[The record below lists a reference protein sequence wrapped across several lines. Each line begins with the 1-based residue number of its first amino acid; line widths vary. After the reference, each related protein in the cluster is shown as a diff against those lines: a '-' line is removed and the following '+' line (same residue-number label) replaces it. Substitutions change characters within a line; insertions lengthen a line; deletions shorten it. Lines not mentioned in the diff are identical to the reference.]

1 MPAIPY
7 SDKLR
12 HGSSN
17 LYILYTGISK
27 IDSVYGNLK
36 DQMKVDLC
44 ICEAL
49 SCTSVPW
56 KPYLW
61 AWLSISI
68 EPIFRR
74 RQSRRQWLLT
84 TKLAT
89 PIQLKV
95 VYMEVS
101 GRTSSLL
108 QYSSKVPILDSGET
122 LHTLQKQHQQQ
133 TYLLPESFGIL

>member
-1 MPAIPY
+1 MPVIPY

-12 HGSSN
+12 HGSCN
-17 LYILYTGISK
+17 FYIVYTGISK
-27 IDSVYGNLK
+27 INSVYENLK
-36 DQMKVDLC
+36 DQMKLDLC

-49 SCTSVPW
+49 SYTLVPW

-68 EPIFRR
+68 KPIFETISSKAEQKTMVARY
-74 RQSRRQWLLT
+74 QTCYTNST
-84 TKLAT
+84 
-89 PIQLKV
+89 KV
-95 VYMEVS
+95 VYIKVS

-108 QYSSKVPILDSGET
+108 QYSSKMPILDSSET

-133 TYLLPESFGIL
+133 AYLLL